1 MDYFFSLQ
9 IVPFDFRPAPFL
21 LTLHFTS
28 LTPGAMLTAEVA
40 MRPLAALIVLAGLFS
55 STVHSQTAAAGAL
68 GLKPEQI
75 PAGCKTVDGY
85 FPIDFQTAILWQKTD
100 LYKSMMPL
108 PLSKNAQSFTCQ
120 GNKGTVYFF
129 QFASQADRKT
139 AAAFIRPLLWGES
152 GPTPD
157 HPELVLEVGDI
168 VSVVSFRKT
177 PKLLLAALQNG
188 IAHK

>member
-1 MDYFFSLQ
+1 MRSL
-9 IVPFDFRPAPFL
+9 V
-21 LTLHFTS
+21 S
-28 LTPGAMLTAEVA
+28 
-40 MRPLAALIVLAGLFS
+40 LIVLVALFS
-55 STVHSQTAAAGAL
+55 SRAHSQTTAAGAL

-75 PAGCKTVDGY
+75 PADCKAVVGY
-85 FPIDFQTAILWQKTD
+85 FPIDIQTAILWQKID
-100 LYKSMMPL
+100 LYKSVMPL
-108 PLSKNAQSFTCQ
+108 PVGKTAQSFTCQ

-129 QFASQADRKT
+129 QFGNEAERKT
-139 AAAFIRPLLWGES
+139 AAAFIKPLLWGES

-188 IAHK
+188 IGHK